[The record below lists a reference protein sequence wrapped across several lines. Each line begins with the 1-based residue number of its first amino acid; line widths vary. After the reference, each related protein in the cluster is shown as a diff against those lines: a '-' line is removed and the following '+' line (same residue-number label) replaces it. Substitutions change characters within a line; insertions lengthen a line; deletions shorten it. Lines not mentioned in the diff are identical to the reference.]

1 MTKIILMA
9 LIALSVIMIKP
20 TYATAPEMTQEEQ
33 VKQFAS
39 TGYRSMVDYI
49 APQYNQDPWLIY
61 NICNAESN
69 FNPNANHDGG
79 RGKGICGIHKST
91 FEYWEKQFG
100 VDLNYNSDFDQIKM
114 TSIAFSKGSLY
125 RNQWSTYVRY
135 VTYGV
140 FHKYQI
146 KKTTS

>member
-1 MTKIILMA
+1 MA
-9 LIALSVIMIKP
+9 VIAVCAITIQP

-91 FEYWEKQFG
+91 
-100 VDLNYNSDFDQIKM
+100 LS
-114 TSIAFSKGSLY
+114 
-125 RNQWSTYVRY
+125 
-135 VTYGV
+135 
-140 FHKYQI
+140 
-146 KKTTS
+146 